1 MKRHGGVSRFREAA
15 PPAAFPGIA
24 RQRRK
29 AGLHPFMF
37 AITAH
42 SRLGGRNAVEDG
54 AAVAKPIGAGRYPF
68 WKGRGAASLRTV
80 RPAGMLNPV
89 TACRRAILRLAAH
102 GGG

>member
-1 MKRHGGVSRFREAA
+1 MGLVVKGVEEGVMKRHGGVSRFREAA

-54 AAVAKPIGAGRYPF
+54 AAVAKPIGAGRRTEAQ
-68 WKGRGAASLRTV
+68 RGGQEWVSR
-80 RPAGMLNPV
+80 
-89 TACRRAILRLAAH
+89 CRSRWAPDP
-102 GGG
+102 